1 MPSNLSGEG
10 IAARQELLQSSQTL
24 GTTVHAILLD
34 RFGQEIYDWEPVTV
48 ALECKAE
55 FECEP
60 CTTVMDRWCAI
71 QVAMCSNAFF
81 RRIDAFLG
89 ICNTLA
95 SGEPYADM
103 FDPVTVEEAAWG
115 IAEIGM
121 NRDFLP
127 FSPTIKAYIRTVS
140 KEDGY
145 NKDAFHPI
153 FDQVFDATPSEN
165 AIRNSLATLGNT
177 ENIDR
182 YIKENIQDMASQF
195 NRIPDLKNVDNE
207 IISKGLHKALRDNT

>member
-1 MPSNLSGEG
+1 MPFNLSGAG
-10 IAARQELLQSSQTL
+10 IAARQDLLQSSQTL

-55 FECEP
+55 FECMP

-71 QVAMCSNAFF
+71 QVAMVSDAFF

-89 ICNTLA
+89 VCNTLA

-103 FDPVTVEEAAWG
+103 FDPVTTEEAAWG

-121 NRDFLP
+121 NRDMLP
-127 FSPTIKAYIRTVS
+127 FSPTIKDYIRATM
-140 KEDGY
+140 KNDGY
-145 NKDAFHPI
+145 NDTAFHPI
-153 FDQVFDATPSEN
+153 FDQVFNAEPDEQ
-165 AIRNSLATLGNT
+165 AIRNSLASLGNT
-177 ENIDR
+177 LNIDR
-182 YIKENIQDMASQF
+182 YLKENIQDMASQF

-207 IISKGLHKALRDNT
+207 ILSKGLHKALRDNK